1 MTIDGGDGS
10 RTVWAASPYVRTHDT
25 KYEARFM
32 FLKRVKRERASERK
46 WNNENHQQNE
56 SD

>member
-25 KYEARFM
+25 KYVARFM